1 MVDILIK
8 NGNIYDGVNAPFI
21 GDVAIAD
28 GKIAEVGNINAEAA
42 QIIDARG
49 KCVTPGFIDIHR
61 HADMAAFRPSFG
73 EAELMQGLTT
83 IINGNCGMGPAPVE
97 KGSGLEG
104 YLRPVLGDMHP
115 MADTCS
121 ANGYLASL
129 ERASIP
135 LNIGMLTGCGT
146 IWAGILGYGGRHPD
160 VDDFARF
167 HSMLEREL
175 SAGTLGVS
183 LGLGYAPECFL
194 TTEELIKGLAP
205 LSGEDIPIAF
215 HMRQE
220 GDGVCRSVEE
230 VIAIAR
236 ALKAPVHISHL
247 KAMGKR
253 NWNRLIPE
261 ALELIQNAADDG
273 VDITFDAYP
282 YTAGSTQL
290 MHVLPPDYI
299 EGGTAAVTARLK
311 DMDKR
316 KELEKRIAYGRDFDN
331 IAGMVGWDNIVIAAV
346 NTDENKKYQGKNI
359 AVAAELRGET
369 PIDCLCNM
377 LIEENCAV
385 TMIDFIT
392 CDEDIAR
399 IYNKKGA
406 SVISDSIYP
415 MGGRPHPRLYGSFPR
430 VIQRYVY
437 EREDITLQRAVEIM
451 TSAPAAAL
459 RLKNKGRIAVG
470 MDGDINI
477 FDPHQIRENGNY
489 EDPARIASGMEY
501 VLLGGKVKLH
511 DRQLI
516 HGVKGTVIRR

>member
-1 MVDILIK
+1 MMDILIK
-8 NGNIYDGVNAPFI
+8 NGNIYDGINVPFQ
-21 GDVAIAD
+21 GEVAIQG
-28 GKIAEVGNINAEAA
+28 GKIAGVGHIDAEASL
-42 QIIDARG
+42 IIDARG

-61 HADMAAFRPSFG
+61 HADMAAFRTGFG

-83 IINGNCGMGPAPVE
+83 IINGNCGMGPAPVK

-104 YLRPVLGDMHP
+104 YLRPVLGEMLP

-121 ANGYLASL
+121 AKGYMASL
-129 ERASIP
+129 ERASVP
-135 LNIGMLTGCGT
+135 LNMGMLTGCGT

-160 VDDFARF
+160 DSDFALF
-167 HSMLEREL
+167 HSILEREL

-194 TTEELIKGLAP
+194 TTEELIKSLAP
-205 LSGEDIPIAF
+205 LKNTDIPIAF

-230 VIAIAR
+230 VIAIAG

-261 ALELIQNAADDG
+261 ALKLIQKAADDG

-290 MHVLPPDYI
+290 MHVLPPDFI
-299 EGGTAAVTARLK
+299 EGGTAAVTERLK
-311 DMDKR
+311 DKAKR
-316 KELEKRIAYGRDFDN
+316 KELEERIANGCDFDN
-331 IAGMVGWDNIVIAAV
+331 IAGMVGWENIVIAVV
-346 NTDENKKYQGKNI
+346 NTDENKQYEGKTI
-359 AVAAELRGET
+359 AEAAELRGES
-369 PIDCLCNM
+369 PIDCLCNILM
-377 LIEENCAV
+377 EENCAV

-399 IYNKKGA
+399 IYNQKGA

-415 MGGRPHPRLYGSFPR
+415 VGGRPHPRLYGSFPR

-437 EREDITLQRAVEIM
+437 ERGDITLQRAIEIM
-451 TSAPAAAL
+451 TSAPAGAL
-459 RLKNKGRIAVG
+459 RLKNKGRIALG
-470 MDGDINI
+470 MDADINI
-477 FDPHQIRENGNY
+477 FDPAKIKEKGSY
-489 EDPARIASGMEY
+489 GDPARLAGGMEY
-501 VLLGGKVKLH
+501 ILLGGEVKLH
-511 DRQLI
+511 DGQLI
-516 HGVKGTVIRR
+516 RGVNGAVIRR

>member
-1 MVDILIK
+1 MIDILIK
-8 NGNIYDGVNAPFI
+8 NGNIYDGINAPFT
-21 GDVAIAD
+21 GDIAVCN
-28 GKIAEVGNINAEAA
+28 GKIAEVGHIQAEAA
-42 QIIDARG
+42 IEIDAEG
-49 KCVTPGFIDIHR
+49 KCVAPGFIDIHR
-61 HADMAAFRPSFG
+61 HGDMAAFRDGFG

-97 KGSGLEG
+97 KGSSLEG
-104 YLRPVLGDMHP
+104 YLRPVLGDMLP
-115 MADTCS
+115 MADTGS
-121 ANGYLASL
+121 AQGYLTSL
-129 ERASIP
+129 EQASPP

-146 IWAGILGYGGRHPD
+146 IWAGILGYGGKHPHD
-160 VDDFARF
+160 DDFARF
-167 HSMLEREL
+167 YAILEREL

-205 LSGEDIPIAF
+205 LKNTDIPIAF

-253 NWNRLIPE
+253 NWNRLIPR
-261 ALELIQNAADDG
+261 ALELIQKAAEDG

-290 MHVLPPDYI
+290 MHVLPPDFI
-299 EGGTAAVTARLK
+299 EGGTVAVTERLRDK
-311 DMDKR
+311 AKR
-316 KELEKRIAYGRDFDN
+316 KELEERIACGTDFDN
-331 IAGMVGWDNIVIAAV
+331 IAGMVGWDNVVIAVV
-346 NTDENKKYQGKNI
+346 NTDANRQYEGNTI
-359 AVAAELRGET
+359 MEAAQLRCES
-369 PIDCLCNM
+369 PIDCLCNI

-399 IYNKKGA
+399 IYGAKGA

-415 MGGRPHPRLYGSFPR
+415 VGGRPHPRLYGSFPR
-430 VIQRYVY
+430 IIQRYVY
-437 EREDITLQRAVEIM
+437 EREDITLQRAIEIM

-470 MDGDINI
+470 MDGDVNV
-477 FDPHQIRENGNY
+477 FDPRQIKERGSY
-489 EDPARIASGMEY
+489 SDPACMACGMEY
-501 VLLGGKVKLH
+501 VLLGGKIKLQNG
-511 DRQLI
+511 QLMK
-516 HGVKGTVIRR
+516 GVKGAVIRR

>member
-1 MVDILIK
+1 MLDILIK
-8 NGNIYDGVNAPFI
+8 NGNIYDGANAPFH
-21 GDVAIAD
+21 GDVAVSD
-28 GKIAEVGNINAEAA
+28 GKIVGVGHIDADALTT
-42 QIIDARG
+42 IDARD

-61 HADMAAFRPSFG
+61 HADMAAFRPGFG
-73 EAELMQGLTT
+73 EAEIMQGLTT
-83 IINGNCGMGPAPVE
+83 IVNGNCGMGPAPVE

-104 YLRPVLGDMHP
+104 YLKPVLGGMLDEVDTRS
-115 MADTCS
+115 MADYMK
-121 ANGYLASL
+121 NL
-129 ERASIP
+129 EKSPLP

-146 IWAGILGYGGRHPD
+146 IWADILGYGGRHPD
-160 VDDFARF
+160 KGDFARF

-194 TTEELIKGLAP
+194 TTEELIKGLEP
-205 LSGEDIPIAF
+205 LRNSDIPIAF

-220 GDGVCRSVEE
+220 GDGVCCSVKE
-230 VIAIAR
+230 VISIGK

-247 KAMGKR
+247 KAMGRR
-253 NWNRLIPE
+253 NWNRRIPE
-261 ALELIQNAADDG
+261 ALELIRNAAEDG

-299 EGGTAAVTARLK
+299 EGGTAKVIERLR
-311 DMDKR
+311 DKEQR
-316 KELEKRIAYGRDFDN
+316 IILDERIANGADFDN
-331 IAGMVGWDNIVIAAV
+331 IAGMVGWDNIVVSVV
-346 NTDENKKYQGKNI
+346 NTEENKKYEGRNI
-359 AVAAELRGET
+359 AETAKLRGES
-369 PIDCLCNM
+369 PIDCLCNI

-399 IYNKKGA
+399 IYNEKGA

-415 MGGRPHPRLYGSFPR
+415 VGGRPHPRLYGSFPR

-437 EREDITLQRAVEIM
+437 ERGDITLQRAIEIM
-451 TSAPAAAL
+451 TAAPADAL

-477 FDPHQIRENGNY
+477 FAPEMIKERGSYNE
-489 EDPARIASGMEY
+489 PAQNALGMEY
-501 VLLGGKVKLH
+501 VLLGGRVKLH
-511 DRQLI
+511 DGQLL
-516 HGVKGTVIRR
+516 HGEKGSVVRR